1 MMPPDFVAIGTSLG
15 GLNALMAVLRHL
27 PAGLPA
33 PIAIVQHRGPSSNSD
48 SGLLGMLQRITLLAV
63 VEAEDKMPLV
73 PGTVYLAPAD
83 YHLLIEEPGQM
94 ALSTDPP
101 VRSARP
107 SIDVLF
113 ETAAAAY
120 GPGLLA
126 VLLTGASADGADGLA
141 AVKARGGRA
150 IVQDP
155 STAEASLMPAAGIAA
170 VSVDYVLP
178 LEAIGGHLVTLIEG
192 TRA

>member
-1 MMPPDFVAIGTSLG
+1 MKPPGLVTIGTSLG
-15 GLNALMAVLRHL
+15 GLNALMTVLRQV
-27 PAGLPA
+27 PAGLGV
-33 PIAIVQHRGPSSNSD
+33 PIAIVQHRGPSTDN
-48 SGLLGMLQRITLLAV
+48 GLAVLLQGITPLAV
-63 VEAEDKMPLV
+63 VEAEDKMELA
-73 PGTVYLAPAD
+73 PGTIYLAPPD
-83 YHLLIEEPGQM
+83 YHLMVEAPGLL
-94 ALSTDPP
+94 ALSTDGP

-120 GPGLLA
+120 GPNLLA

-155 STAEASLMPAAGIAA
+155 ATAESAVMPAAGIAA
-170 VSVDYVLP
+170 AVVDYVLP
-178 LEAIGGHLVTLIEG
+178 LTAIGSHLVTLIEG

>member
-1 MMPPDFVAIGTSLG
+1 MMPPSLVTIGTSLG
-15 GLNALMAVLRHL
+15 GLNALMAVLRHV
-27 PAGLPA
+27 PAGLAA
-33 PIAIVQHRGPSSNSD
+33 PIAIVQHRGPSND
-48 SGLLGMLQRITLLAV
+48 GGLAAILQTVTPLTV
-63 VEAEDKMPLV
+63 VEAEDKMDLV
-73 PGTVYLAPAD
+73 PGTVYLAPPD
-83 YHLLIEEPGQM
+83 YHLLVEVPGQL
-94 ALSTDPP
+94 ALSTDAP

-120 GPGLLA
+120 GPQLLA

-155 STAEASLMPAAGIAA
+155 ADAESAVMPAAGIAA
-170 VSVDYVLP
+170 ASVDYVLP
-178 LEAIGGHLVTLIEG
+178 LAAIGGHLVTLIEG

>member
-1 MMPPDFVAIGTSLG
+1 MKPPALVAIGTSLG
-15 GLNALMAVLRHL
+15 GLNALMTVLRRV
-27 PAGLPA
+27 PPGFAV
-33 PIAIVQHRGPSSNSD
+33 PIAIVQHRGPSADN
-48 SGLLGMLQRITLLAV
+48 GLAALLQGVTPLPI
-63 VEAEDKMPLV
+63 VEAEDKMALA
-73 PGTVYLAPAD
+73 PGTIYLAPPD
-83 YHLLIEEPGQM
+83 YHLMVEAPGQL
-94 ALSTDPP
+94 ALSTDAP

-120 GPGLLA
+120 GPNLLA

-155 STAEASLMPAAGIAA
+155 ATAESAVMPAAGIAA
-170 VSVDYVLP
+170 ATVDYVLP
-178 LEAIGGHLVTLIEG
+178 LTAIGGHMVTLIEG